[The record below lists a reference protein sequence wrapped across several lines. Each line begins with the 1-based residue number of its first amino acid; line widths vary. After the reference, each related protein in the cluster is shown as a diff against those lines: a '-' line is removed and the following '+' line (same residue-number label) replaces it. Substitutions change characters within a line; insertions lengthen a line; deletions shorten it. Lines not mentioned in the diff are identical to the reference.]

1 MTVERSSGI
10 TVYNLN
16 TVGTRFPI
24 TVDGVNVARYSDN
37 ANGFVQTIA
46 VFKK

>member
-1 MTVERSSGI
+1 MM
-10 TVYNLN
+10 YNLN
-16 TVGTRFPI
+16 TVGTRFQI
-24 TVDGVNVARYSDN
+24 TVDGTNVARYSDN